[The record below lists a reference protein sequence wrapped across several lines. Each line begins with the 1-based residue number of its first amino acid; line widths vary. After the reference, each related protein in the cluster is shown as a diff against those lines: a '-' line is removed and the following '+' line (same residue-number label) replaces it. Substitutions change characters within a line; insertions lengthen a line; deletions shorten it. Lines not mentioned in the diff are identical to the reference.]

1 MAQIVGYAAQMISR
15 FVFLIFIGRLAGA
28 ENVGDFSFVVTYNL
42 AFTFLTD
49 LGLGWL
55 LTREV
60 ARYKDEVARYVGN
73 AFVVS
78 LLMSGVSLAVMGLLI
93 NLLGY
98 SQHLVRAVY
107 VGSLALVLETF
118 SNLLWGAFRAHERM
132 ELEMVSLVAQ
142 EGAFLLGGT
151 LALLLDVPFIWVFVA
166 YLISRGVGLA
176 TTWIIYRRTI
186 GPIHWRFEWSFCRQQ
201 IAKALPFSM
210 NMALSMVYVRVDVL
224 MLSYW
229 HGSTDLGYY
238 EAATNLALRLNIL
251 ARVFITSMAP
261 MMSQAYLESTL
272 GVRRFARAAVR
283 YLALLSFP
291 LTVGVG
297 MLAAPI
303 IDLIYGLEE
312 FAPSVLVLQILAG
325 MTVLRFL
332 DTTLSTTLTTI
343 DRQGWRTAC
352 VAIAAVVNIGLNL
365 LLLPRY
371 TYVGA
376 SIATILTEMAF
387 FVALTLFL
395 RRCMPE
401 VIQLRVFLRPLL
413 AALVMAIPL
422 WLLSDWSIWALVPL
436 GLAVYVGVLFALRTF
451 SAQERQTMRRILA
464 ATCVLPVRWWRR

>member
-1 MAQIVGYAAQMISR
+1 MAQIVGYAAQMVSR
-15 FVFLIFIGRLAGA
+15 FVFLIFIGRLAGV
-28 ENVGDFSFVVTYNL
+28 ENVGDFSFVITYNL

-55 LTREV
+55 LSREV
-60 ARYKDEVARYVGN
+60 ARYKDEVGRYVGN

-78 LLMSGVSLAVMGLLI
+78 LLMSGVSLVVMGLLI

-132 ELEMVSLVAQ
+132 ELEMVSLIAQ
-142 EGAFLLGGT
+142 EGTFLLGGT
-151 LALLLDVPFIWVFVA
+151 VALLLNVPFIWVFVA
-166 YLISRGVGLA
+166 YLVSRGVGLV
-176 TTWIIYRRTI
+176 TTWIVYRRAI
-186 GPIHWRFEWSFCRQQ
+186 GPIHWRFEWPFCRQQ

-210 NMALSMVYVRVDVL
+210 NMALSMVYVRIDVL

-229 HGSTDLGYY
+229 RGSTDVGYY

-272 GVRRFARAAVR
+272 EVRRFARVAVR

-312 FAPSVLVLQILAG
+312 FAPSVLILQILAS

-332 DTTLSTTLTTI
+332 DTILSTTLTTV

-371 TYVGA
+371 TYIGA
-376 SIATILTEMAF
+376 SIATIFTEMAF
-387 FVALTLFL
+387 FVALNLFL
-395 RRCMPE
+395 RRCMPG
-401 VIQLRVFLRPLL
+401 VIQLRDFLRPLL
-413 AALVMAIPL
+413 ATLVMAIPL
-422 WLLSDWSIWALVPL
+422 WLLRDWSIWVLVPL
-436 GLAVYVGVLFALRTF
+436 GLAVYAGVLFASRTF
-451 SAQERQTMRRILA
+451 SAQERQAMRRILA
-464 ATCVLPVRWWRR
+464 TVGALPMRWWRR